1 MKKLFF
7 TLLTFS
13 IPAMMHAQ
21 LTGAAQSVL
30 PVKIDLGIKVGAN
43 FSKLD
48 GKTWQEAY
56 KGGVLGGVF
65 VGLHRKKIGV
75 SAEALFSQ
83 TKYEINSPLPSSFYN
98 NAADTGKSVNVRATY
113 LNIPV
118 LFNYK
123 LFSMAWLQIGPQYSG
138 VVSLNDKDDFLK
150 DAKGLFK
157 GGDISGVIGLQINL
171 PVKLNIGARYILGF
185 TDQNSG
191 NNAAVTDAWKNRS
204 IQLHVGYSFL

>member
-7 TLLTFS
+7 TLLS
-13 IPAMMHAQ
+13 LCIPAMMYAQ
-21 LTGAAQSVL
+21 VTGAAQSVL
-30 PVKIDLGIKVGAN
+30 PIKVDLGIKVGAN

-48 GKTWQEAY
+48 GKTWKEAY
-56 KGGVLGGVF
+56 QGGVLGGIF
-65 VGLHRKKIGV
+65 VGVHRNKIGV

-83 TKYEINSPLPSSFYN
+83 TKYEINSPLPTSFYN
-98 NAADTGKSVNVRATY
+98 NPADTGKSFNVRASY

-123 LFSMAWLQIGPQYSG
+123 LFSMAWIQIGPQYSG
-138 VVSLNDKDDFLK
+138 IVSLQDKDALVK

-185 TDQNSG
+185 SDQNNTG
-191 NNAAVTDAWKNRS
+191 VGDAWKNRT
-204 IQLHVGYSFL
+204 IQLHIGYSFL